1 MSDPALAAQVAAP
14 WAQEAGHAV
23 LRAYVLRA
31 AGEPD
36 GVLETLEQAEPD
48 LRAAGEELW
57 RARALGLRGDVLIGL
72 GQPQEALDCF
82 QAQLALAQEI
92 GDLEMQGMAHND
104 TGVILIWNDP
114 QRARQR
120 FQLAYDLFATAP
132 HEQANWGLAAFN
144 LSVAYWE
151 LGERDLSDRYLAEAQ
166 ERVRAARAWPYWAG
180 VVSQR
185 AQRLGE
191 AGETAL
197 ARQLFREADTLDMPP
212 ESRDH
217 LRFFEAKTET
227 LHGDA
232 ARGLA
237 LLEAL
242 RPWTLRRQD
251 MLDDYLDV
259 LARAQRRLGDQAA
272 AYDTMRGL
280 LAGVTGLH
288 RREQL
293 THGVVGGGRVAQA
306 ALGPGQHVQVVVELL
321 AAVQARHAREQ
332 ATQLRRLE
340 AQHRAEEAQRAV
352 SHLSRLHQEAQS
364 LNLRDELTG
373 LSNRRGLLEWRQ
385 ARPPGE
391 VFTLAFLDIDRFK
404 GINDR
409 HGHQQGDEV
418 IRTVAELLL
427 GAARPG
433 DLCARLGGDE
443 FVFACW
449 TADVA
454 QVAAQ
459 MERVAEQCRA
469 APWPVGLHVSLS
481 IGVAGGRGPTE
492 TQLDAADRQMYRA
505 KQAGGAR
512 VYAAPGP
519 DPVP

>member
-1 MSDPALAAQVAAP
+1 MTPPARDLHRAWSLRMSDPALAAQVAAP

-23 LRAYVLRA
+23 LRAYVLWA
-31 AGEPD
+31 AGDPD
-36 GVLETLEQAEPD
+36 GALETLEQAEPD

-82 QAQLALAQEI
+82 QAQLALAQEV

-259 LARAQRRLGDQAA
+259 LARAQRRLGDPAA
-272 AYDTMRGL
+272 AYDTMR
-280 LAGVTGLH
+280 
-288 RREQL
+288 
-293 THGVVGGGRVAQA
+293 
-306 ALGPGQHVQVVVELL
+306 ELL

-443 FVFACW
+443 FVFARW

-481 IGVAGGRGPTE
+481 IGVAGGWGPTE

>member
-1 MSDPALAAQVAAP
+1 MTPPARDLHRAWSLRMSDPALAAQVAAP

-23 LRAYVLRA
+23 LRAYALWA
-31 AGEPD
+31 AGDPD
-36 GVLETLEQAEPD
+36 GALETLEQAEPD

-82 QAQLALAQEI
+82 QAQLALAQEV

-259 LARAQRRLGDQAA
+259 LARAQRRLGDPAA
-272 AYDTMRGL
+272 AYDTMR
-280 LAGVTGLH
+280 
-288 RREQL
+288 
-293 THGVVGGGRVAQA
+293 
-306 ALGPGQHVQVVVELL
+306 ELL

-443 FVFACW
+443 FVFARW